1 MDATAITQL
10 IEHHLDQM
18 TVVPVN
24 DEPSAQQAL
33 AHAMAAVGG
42 INQGLTS
49 GQPQTL
55 AGPVDGIVEKLED
68 WIKRLLDK
76 LTEIVKQ
83 LAKGTTFSI
92 TVGTGISVTVN
103 FPAFG

>member
-1 MDATAITQL
+1 MDATATTQL

-18 TVVPVN
+18 TVTPVH
-24 DEPSAQQAL
+24 DERSAQQAL

-42 INQGLTS
+42 INQGLVV
-49 GQPQTL
+49 GPQNLT
-55 AGPVDGIVEKLED
+55 GPVDGIIEKLED

-103 FPAFG
+103 FPALG